1 MQNLHFKEMNF
12 LPRQKN
18 LMRDRQVLLREGIL
32 AWVGY
37 THGEIKEICRLLR
50 IMTGQVLTVRE
61 GGIVMGES

>member
-1 MQNLHFKEMNF
+1 MNF

-37 THGEIKEICRLLR
+37 IHREIKEICRLLR

-61 GGIVMGES
+61 GGINSDGGKLE